1 MIACQT
7 AVVPHAESSESSPIY
22 IYGPARRYAVL
33 PHIADFDVNS
43 TDELRS
49 LVYEPGSSIDELR
62 SLVYEPGS
70 SIDELRSLVCY
81 DLEHTPQGSFKN
93 GKAQFHI

>member
-1 MIACQT
+1 MIKNIIACQT
-7 AVVPHAESSESSPIY
+7 AIVPHAESSESSPVY

-62 SLVYEPGS
+62 SLV
-70 SIDELRSLVCY
+70 CY
-81 DLEHTPQGSFKN
+81 DLEHILQGSFKS
-93 GKAQFHI
+93 GKTQFHI

>member
-1 MIACQT
+1 MIKNIIACQT
-7 AVVPHAESSESSPIY
+7 AVVPHAESSESSPVY

-33 PHIADFDVNS
+33 PHIADFNVNS

-49 LVYEPGSSIDELR
+49 LI
-62 SLVYEPGS
+62 YEPGS

-93 GKAQFHI
+93 GKAQVHI